1 MMWRKQKL
9 ESLASDEA
17 YSFVGGLFGS
27 KFTAHDY
34 LEEGTPVI
42 RGSNLSNGRLLDMSN
57 FVFVSESKGTIFAS
71 ITKKD
76 LYKVELVQPTDRVVE
91 MSIEHMRP
99 VDLQIEI
106 LQQATDDLAQ
116 ARGPPRL
123 VIGEIAV

>member
-17 YSFVGGLFGS
+17 YSFVDGPFGS
-27 KFTAHDY
+27 KFTVHDY

-99 VDLQIEI
+99 VDLQIET

>member
-1 MMWRKQKL
+1 MNYPAGGGSTTDTSSQMAHL
-9 ESLASDEA
+9 EHIEAIERRLWNTAGTLLANSNYASNE
-17 YSFVGGLFGS
+17 YFLVG
-27 KFTAHDY
+27 
-34 LEEGTPVI
+34 
-42 RGSNLSNGRLLDMSN
+42 LS
-57 FVFVSESKGTIFAS
+57 AS

-116 ARGPPRL
+116 ARGPP
-123 VIGEIAV
+123 AW